1 MKKLMISCLY
11 LFCLCVSYGYGNDV
25 ISLAGNWRFEI
36 DRHDVGI
43 TEQWYN
49 RNLSAV
55 IKLPGS
61 MAESLMGDEIT
72 LETKWTGSI
81 YDSSFYYNPRLEKYR
96 QPGNI
101 HIPFWL
107 TPAKHY
113 VGAAWYQKEITVP
126 ADWKGRRVV
135 LYLERAHIETRVW
148 LDDEEI
154 GLQNSLVAAHEFEL
168 PMDLAPGKH
177 RISIRVDNRLKINV
191 GPDSHSVSDHT
202 QGNWNGLIGKLSLEA
217 GSPVYF
223 DDIQVFPDV
232 KSKKAKVKMVLRNA
246 GATAAPGQVMLGAE
260 SFNSAKKVQTGQVTM
275 RFLLAKG
282 DMDTLYVDLPFSNTM
297 LLWD

>member
-81 YDSSFYYNPRLEKYR
+81 YDSSFYYNPKLEKYR

-113 VGAAWYQKEITVP
+113 VGAAWYQKEVNIP
-126 ADWKGRRVV
+126 AKWKGKRIM
-135 LYLERAHIETRVW
+135 LHLERTHIETRVW
-148 LDDEEI
+148 VNDKEV
-154 GLQNSLVAAHEFEL
+154 GLQNSLVAPHVY
-168 PMDLAPGKH
+168 DLTSYLTEGKQ
-177 RISIRVDNRLKINV
+177 RISIRIDNSIKEINV
-191 GPDSHSVSDHT
+191 GPDSHSITDHT
-202 QGNWNGLIGKLSLEA
+202 QGNWNGIIGKIALEA
-217 GSPVYF
+217 IAPVYI
-223 DDIQVFPDV
+223 DDVQIYPDV
-232 KSKKAKVKMVLRNA
+232 KNKIGRAH
-246 GATAAPGQVMLGAE
+246 
-260 SFNSAKKVQTGQVTM
+260 
-275 RFLLAKG
+275 
-282 DMDTLYVDLPFSNTM
+282 
-297 LLWD
+297 